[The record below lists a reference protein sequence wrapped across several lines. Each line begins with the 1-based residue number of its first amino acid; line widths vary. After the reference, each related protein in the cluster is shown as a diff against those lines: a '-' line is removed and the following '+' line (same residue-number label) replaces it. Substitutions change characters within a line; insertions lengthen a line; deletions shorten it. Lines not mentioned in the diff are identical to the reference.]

1 MGDGCVIRR
10 GMEELTDV
18 GMVARQELGWYK
30 AHDKA
35 WGLPRVSPVESG

>member
-1 MGDGCVIRR
+1 MTGVLYAER
-10 GMEELTDV
+10 MEELTDG

-35 WGLPRVSPVESG
+35 WGLPRVSPAESG